1 MLNFDFLE
9 KSLGIAFP
17 THFGDNFP
25 RLALLLEIMGK
36 MCIAIFSFPRCDVI
50 NFEISF
56 IFQIKPLFTLP
67 KKSRQK
73 FTKIETSL

>member
-17 THFGDNFP
+17 THFGDDFS

-36 MCIAIFSFPRCDVI
+36 MCIAIFSFPGCDVI
-50 NFEISF
+50 N
-56 IFQIKPLFTLP
+56 
-67 KKSRQK
+67 
-73 FTKIETSL
+73 